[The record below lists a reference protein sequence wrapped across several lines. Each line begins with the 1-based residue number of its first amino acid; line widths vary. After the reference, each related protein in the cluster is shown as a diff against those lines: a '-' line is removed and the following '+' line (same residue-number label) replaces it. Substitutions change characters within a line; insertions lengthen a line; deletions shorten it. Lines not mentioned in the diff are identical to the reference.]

1 MSLYHTVDRKTGFIV
16 DFIFKEQDFVI
27 TVSFNNNPV
36 KMDVFVVCLCVP
48 TKSKAPRSTFAIFR
62 NNTVQAY
69 LIRCIAKY
77 AVFIAL
83 KSAVL
88 SHYRASYH
96 QYRVFFQRF

>member
-1 MSLYHTVDRKTGFIV
+1 MKFFWSWSSFLFSSQRLTVSLYHTVDRKTGFIV

-36 KMDVFVVCLCVP
+36 KIDVFVVCLCVP

-83 KSAVL
+83 
-88 SHYRASYH
+88 
-96 QYRVFFQRF
+96 